1 MAQENESKN
10 GKIYTQEQVD
20 GIMNDFKTNVLPQ
33 IKTAIEARQKKSTG
47 VTLVTL
53 SSAPTASTLQYTI
66 GSGQN
71 AKTYDFKIGDEVRV
85 QDSENASEGAN
96 GYVFYKLHDIT
107 GSGNNKTAYWDLGAS
122 GGGGGGALGKVKVY
136 LKDIINEV
144 ENLSPSFAGVVVTL
158 TNTSD
163 AGSTPVTKTL
173 AAGEKSVVF
182 TKVTPLKNYSVSVAQ
197 LDAQHTTPTAQTI
210 TNLAIGEEK
219 ELTFNYEADEYTVNI
234 ASNQGTDSAISA
246 AKVTYNNT
254 QYADGDKFKV
264 AKGTTVSL
272 TTSAMSDVTDY
283 AKSISLSGKAINALY
298 STTLVAI
305 SVVSNQSDFT
315 ERKAYT
321 INGTTKYVTATGT
334 TPALTGTVKVATGTA
349 LTITAP
355 DIEHYAKNV
364 ASYGNATGASQTIAV
379 EYDATKVNLNMVG
392 VVNGVE
398 GSFPTGAQGTVKHTG
413 GADQTLTDNTT
424 TALVPTGSAFTIEYA
439 GVSGYGTPATYSSTA
454 AGTAMTASKASYV
467 YGVLTIELTT
477 SDNDDTD
484 LAKAKVY
491 ITIGSGS
498 EEEMTGSISS
508 HVKTFSQSVVP
519 GTTYSLRF
527 GDVTGYATPAA
538 MTNQTKASGAET
550 IQKVYNTTLLSVA
563 LASDTGEADLTG
575 VTVTVTDTT
584 ASATV
589 SKSGNVYKIPT
600 GHGYSVAVSGSVE
613 GYTTPSAVTG
623 TASGTTASVTLE
635 YVYNPIMYAYIT
647 FNQTQSGDT
656 AIVDVKDTASGS
668 ALTCPTT
675 SGATHPNAAIEAL
688 RRASH
693 LYMGKQTAAGK
704 QLLCQL
710 SDSDGAKYTDG
721 TTAAFD
727 GTEGDHWLRIGIDFY
742 IKRVSGS
749 DSGDTVTYGIAVGG
763 QPDSTWKQLI
773 TPNDLLAV
781 HEAYIASSKLY
792 SRSGVQSGASQNR
805 NTFKTYARNRNAS
818 GTASTEG
825 YSCVTWEWSCVMA
838 LLFFAWYGR
847 ANCQAQCGTGANS
860 YTRTL
865 GAKNS
870 LGMTDTTSSNGNA
883 DDVKFW
889 GIENWWGDKYE
900 WVDNVDVQDRV
911 WTVKDLAGT
920 SQRTGMTGGSSNG
933 YITKL
938 LLSENLDLIP
948 TAASGGSDTT
958 YYCDYYYQ
966 NTGSRVVARSHP
978 DANTSGGVAYVSA
991 YYDSSVAYGFIGS
1004 RLAFKGEIEIAQSVA
1019 AYKAASSVG

>member
-1 MAQENESKN
+1 MATTGHETERITVERLKQSLQ
-10 GKIYTQEQVD
+10 G
-20 GIMNDFKTNVLPQ
+20 MNDKQAKTIPLAQMPQ
-33 IKTAIEARQKKSTG
+33 DWTALKQYT
-47 VTLVTL
+47 VTDPLTSQLVTKSFKVGDRVIVTDTENGDEEYDYL
-53 SSAPTASTLQYTI
+53 VVYTLLKLYTENNVEKAMWAPGGAG
-66 GSGQN
+66 GSGS
-71 AKTYDFKIGDEVRV
+71 AT
-85 QDSENASEGAN
+85 
-96 GYVFYKLHDIT
+96 
-107 GSGNNKTAYWDLGAS
+107 
-122 GGGGGGALGKVKVY
+122 GKVKVY

-144 ENLSPSFAGVVVTL
+144 ENLSPSFTGVVVTL

-197 LDAQHTTPTAQTI
+197 LDAQHTTPSAQTI
-210 TNLAIGEEK
+210 TNLGIGEEK

-234 ASNQGTDSAISA
+234 ASNQGTDSAISG
-246 AKVTYNNT
+246 AKVTYNNA

-272 TTSAMSDVTDY
+272 TTNDMSDVTDY

-379 EYDATKVNLNMVG
+379 EYNATKVNLNMVG

-398 GSFPTGAQGTVKHTG
+398 GNFPTGAQGTVKHTG

-600 GHGYSVAVSGSVE
+600 GHGYSVAVSDDVE
-613 GYTTPSAVTG
+613 GYKAPATATG
-623 TASGTTASVTLE
+623 TASGASASVTMTYEEQAGFVDLGL
-635 YVYNPIMYAYIT
+635 P
-647 FNQTQSGDT
+647 SGLKW
-656 AIVDVKDTASGS
+656 AQANIVKDAQGNYAIGENPEDYGCYFSWGNIVGHNNGEGYDFGTSNSGPYANTPGKSVS
-668 ALTCPTT
+668 A
-675 SGATHPNAAIEAL
+675 N
-688 RRASH
+688 
-693 LYMGKQTAAGK
+693 
-704 QLLCQL
+704 
-710 SDSDGAKYTDG
+710 
-721 TTAAFD
+721 
-727 GTEGDHWLRIGIDFY
+727 
-742 IKRVSGS
+742 
-749 DSGDTVTYGIAVGG
+749 
-763 QPDSTWKQLI
+763 
-773 TPNDLLAV
+773 
-781 HEAYIASSKLY
+781 IASNDAQHDAALACLGSPWRMPTKEDFKELDDNTD
-792 SRSGVQSGASQNR
+792 REWTTINGVNGWK
-805 NTFKTYARNRNAS
+805 FMKKTDHSVYVFFPTAGFGR
-818 GTASTEG
+818 GTSINSVGSVG
-825 YSCVTWEWSCVMA
+825 YYWSS
-838 LLFFAWYGR
+838 AWYS
-847 ANCQAQCGTGANS
+847 A
-860 YTRTL
+860 
-865 GAKNS
+865 
-870 LGMTDTTSSNGNA
+870 DNA
-883 DDVKFW
+883 YRMGF
-889 GIENWWGDKYE
+889 Y
-900 WVDNVDVQDRV
+900 
-911 WTVKDLAGT
+911 
-920 SQRTGMTGGSSNG
+920 S
-933 YITKL
+933 
-938 LLSENLDLIP
+938 
-948 TAASGGSDTT
+948 
-958 YYCDYYYQ
+958 
-966 NTGSRVVARSHP
+966 
-978 DANTSGGVAYVSA
+978 
-991 YYDSSVAYGFIGS
+991 SSVNPQNYDYRYYGC
-1004 RLAFKGEIEIAQSVA
+1004 SVRA
-1019 AYKAASSVG
+1019 VQ

>member
-1 MAQENESKN
+1 MAQENESNN

-53 SSAPTASTLQYTI
+53 PSAPTASTLQYTI

-85 QDSENASEGAN
+85 QDSENASEDAN

-144 ENLSPSFAGVVVTL
+144 ENLSPSFTGVVVTL
-158 TNTSD
+158 TNTTD
-163 AGSTPVTKTL
+163 STVAATKTL

-197 LDAQHTTPTAQTI
+197 LDAQHTTPSAQTI
-210 TNLAIGEEK
+210 TNLGIGEEK

-246 AKVTYNNT
+246 AKVTYNNA

-272 TTSAMSDVTDY
+272 TTSDMSDVADY
-283 AKSISLSGKAINALY
+283 AKSISQSGKAINALY

-355 DIEHYAKNV
+355 DIEHYAKTV
-364 ASYGNATGASQTIAV
+364 ASYGNATGTSQTIAV

-398 GSFPTGAQGTVKHTG
+398 GNFPTGAQGTVKHTG

-439 GVSGYGTPATYSSTA
+439 GVSGYGTPANYSSTA

-491 ITIGSGS
+491 ITIGSSS

-508 HVKTFSQSVVP
+508 HVKTFSMAIVP

-589 SKSGNVYKIPT
+589 SKSGDVYKIPT

-613 GYTTPSAVTG
+613 GYTPPSAVTG
-623 TASGTTASVTLE
+623 TATGTSASVTME
-635 YVYNPIMYAYIT
+635 YVKIT
-647 FNQTQSGDT
+647 VITGYVILDQTSSDPTQKVIDESGKTYSNGYTRPAVLD
-656 AIVDVKDTASGS
+656 AIRA
-668 ALTCPTT
+668 
-675 SGATHPNAAIEAL
+675 
-688 RRASH
+688 ASH
-693 LYMGKQTAAGK
+693 CYVGTFASNKMTLK
-704 QLLCQL
+704 QL
-710 SDSDGAKYTDG
+710 DDTDG
-721 TTAAFD
+721 TKYADGTSAASDIASTAKNVFMRLPIFFTRVSTYATDKIKIEFAFD
-727 GTEGDHWLRIGIDFY
+727 PSQVDANGQIVSLSSAQP
-742 IKRVSGS
+742 SGS
-749 DSGDTVTYGIAVGG
+749 G
-763 QPDSTWKQLI
+763 WKQWGG
-773 TPNDLLAV
+773 NDLIGKYKGYS
-781 HEAYIASSKLY
+781 ENSKLY
-792 SRSGVQSGASQNR
+792 SISGKASTASISQAN
-805 NTFKTYARNRNAS
+805 FKTYARAL
-818 GTASTEG
+818 GTGFTA
-825 YSCVTWEWSCVMA
+825 VKWRHQNIMA
-838 LLFFAWYGR
+838 ILFYAYYGHT
-847 ANCQAQCGTGANS
+847 NCQSLIGTGANS
-860 YTRTL
+860 RNRTT
-865 GAKNS
+865 GQKNS
-870 LGMTDTTSSNGNA
+870 LGMTDTTSANGNS
-883 DDVKFW
+883 DNIVFW
-889 GIENWWGDKYE
+889 GLENWWGDLYE
-900 WVDNVDVQDRV
+900 WVDNVVIDNHAWTITEDDGTTRIIQASAMASGNDSWIYPSKFILGDDLDVIAA
-911 WTVKDLAGT
+911 AG
-920 SQRTGMTGGSSNG
+920 Q
-933 YITKL
+933 
-938 LLSENLDLIP
+938 
-948 TAASGGSDTT
+948 SGGSDSQG
-958 YYCDYYYQ
+958 YCDGQYY
-966 NTGSRVVARSHP
+966 TSSSSRVVARSRY
-978 DANTSGGVAYVSA
+978 DAYTFGGVACVSA
-991 YYDSSVAYGFIGS
+991 YVDSSNTSSFVGS
-1004 RLAFKGEIEIAQSVA
+1004 RLAFSGTIEIA
-1019 AYKAASSVG
+1019 